1 MKQLSMKRFFYWAAC
16 FASLAASV
24 ALAAVPAGSAPQSGS
39 TVPAGKAAKAGKA
52 GPTGRAAPASRGEPE
67 APVTPVT
74 NMSAAQIVEKNVAAR
89 GGLAAWTAVT
99 SMTMTGEMEAG
110 GEQNTPLPF
119 VMTMKR
125 PHKSRLEIRFQDQ
138 AAVQVYDGTKGWKV
152 RPYLNRNE
160 VESYT
165 PAEAK
170 SAASASE
177 LDGPLIDY
185 AKKGTKVDLVGAQA
199 VEGKNAYK
207 LKLTFKD
214 GTQRHL
220 WIDATSFLEAKMEGE
235 PRKMDGKLRNVAVYY
250 RDYKTEKG
258 LTAPRVFETAVE
270 GFKQT
275 HKIIIKSVAV
285 NQPVDDALFAK
296 PQLIAKASGQ

>member
-1 MKQLSMKRFFYWAAC
+1 MKRYFHLAVC
-16 FASLAASV
+16 FASLAAST
-24 ALAAVPAGSAPQSGS
+24 ALAAMPASKAAM
-39 TVPAGKAAKAGKA
+39 AGKAAPAG
-52 GPTGRAAPASRGEPE
+52 RVAPAAKAAPE

-74 NMSAAQIVEKNVAAR
+74 NMSAAQIVDKNVAAR
-89 GGLAAWTAVT
+89 GGLAAWAAVN
-99 SMTMTGEMEAG
+99 SMTMSGELEAG

-119 VMTMKR
+119 VMTLKR
-125 PHKSRLEIRFQDQ
+125 PHKSRLELRFQDQ
-138 AAVQVYDGTKGWKV
+138 AAVQVYDGAKGWKV

-160 VESYT
+160 VEPYT

-170 SAASASE
+170 SAAAAYE

-220 WIDATSFLEAKMEGE
+220 WVDASSFLEVKIEGE
-235 PRKMDGKLRNVAVYY
+235 PRKMDGKPHNVAVYY
-250 RDYKTEKG
+250 RDYRTEKG
-258 LTAPRVFETAVE
+258 LTVPRVLETAVD
-270 GFKQT
+270 GIKQT
-275 HKIIIKSVAV
+275 HKIIIQSVAV
-285 NQPVDDALFAK
+285 NQPVDDALFVK
-296 PQLIAKASGQ
+296 PQQIAKASGR

>member
-1 MKQLSMKRFFYWAAC
+1 MKRYIYWAVRL
-16 FASLAASV
+16 ASLAASA
-24 ALAAVPAGSAPQSGS
+24 ALAAVPAGSAAPAGS
-39 TVPAGKAAKAGKA
+39 IVPAGKAAKAGKA
-52 GPTGRAAPASRGEPE
+52 VPARRAAPASNAETE

-74 NMSAAQIVEKNVAAR
+74 NMSAAQIVDKNVAAR
-89 GGLAAWTAVT
+89 GGRAAWAAVI
-99 SMTMTGEMEAG
+99 SMTMTGELEAG

-119 VMTMKR
+119 VMTLKR
-125 PHKSRLEIRFQDQ
+125 PRKSRLELRFQDQ
-138 AAVQVYDGTKGWKV
+138 AAVQVYDGAKGWKV

-160 VESYT
+160 VEPYT
-165 PAEAK
+165 SAEAK
-170 SAASASE
+170 SAAAAYE

-185 AKKGTKVDLVGAQA
+185 ANKGTKVDLVGAQA

-214 GTQRHL
+214 STQRHL
-220 WIDATSFLEAKMEGE
+220 WVDANSFLEVKIDGE
-235 PRKMDGKLRNVAVYY
+235 PRRMDGKPHNVAVYY
-250 RDYKTEKG
+250 RDYRTEKG
-258 LTAPRVFETAVE
+258 LTVPRVLETAVE

-275 HKIIIKSVAV
+275 HKIVIQSVAV